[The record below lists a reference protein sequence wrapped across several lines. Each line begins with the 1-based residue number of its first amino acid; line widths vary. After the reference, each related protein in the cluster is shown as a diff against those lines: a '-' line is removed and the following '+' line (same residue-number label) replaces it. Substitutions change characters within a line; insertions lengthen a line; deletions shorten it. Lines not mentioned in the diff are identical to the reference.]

1 MIPEK
6 IKLDKPIYIG
16 FTILEISKT
25 IIYNFHYN
33 IMKKKYENN
42 NLKLLYMDTDSLI
55 YEIKTY
61 NFFNDL
67 KNHLLPYI
75 DTSNYSKNR
84 F

>member
-1 MIPEK
+1 
-6 IKLDKPIYIG
+6 
-16 FTILEISKT
+16 
-25 IIYNFHYN
+25 
-33 IMKKKYENN
+33 MKKKYENN
-42 NLKLLYMDTDSLI
+42 NLKLLYMDTNSLI